1 MGLLKLVNSAKPL
14 EEKVQYHDNN
24 FLNDFNEKII
34 CMTFVLIAHK
44 RFKESDERKRESRN
58 GFDSRLMRGNSAT
71 R

>member
-44 RFKESDERKRESRN
+44 RFKESDERKRESRHGLN
-58 GFDSRLMRGNSAT
+58 
-71 R
+71 